1 MLSDFGIVRQVTFT
15 NAGQAPTLAGSGLP
29 IGTPRYMAP
38 EQLAGRS
45 VDHRADL
52 YALGA
57 VLYELLTGQPPHLAD
72 TPFTIASRALNEQIR
87 PPSALNPTI
96 PADLNAVVMRA
107 LERDPAERY
116 ADAASMR
123 AALERVAERL
133 RRQMK
138 LPGGTTERGDWGSAR
153 RDRDNQLAHHE
164 EARRSGRRPALLLAL
179 AAVMLLISAFCA
191 LTLAMNRLAGGDTDT
206 TPTSTLSYDPTYEA
220 MAATATVLEQ
230 TPTVTTGPHT
240 PTPTPRPPLPTRTPT
255 PRPPTVT
262 VGPGTPTPTPYPT
275 DTPAPTPTATETPTE
290 TPSTDTPT
298 DTPTETPTET
308 LTDMPIS

>member
-1 MLSDFGIVRQVTFT
+1 MKSSGVEDFRFHDLRDSCASYLAM
-15 NAGQAPTLAGSGLP
+15 AGATIREIQD
-29 IGTPRYMAP
+29 I
-38 EQLAGRS
+38 
-45 VDHRADL
+45 
-52 YALGA
+52 LG
-57 VLYELLTGQPPHLAD
+57 HK
-72 TPFTIASRALNEQIR
+72 N
-87 PPSALNPTI
+87 
-96 PADLNAVVMRA
+96 
-107 LERDPAERY
+107 PAERY

-290 TPSTDTPT
+290 TP
-298 DTPTETPTET
+298 TEKRQRTRQRTRQLRHRPR
-308 LTDMPIS
+308 L